1 MHVLFSLLLIEW
13 AINYKT
19 IITTL
24 SFILRPVSATR
35 LMKFLITFLVAYAC
49 INMIGLSYKFMNPG
63 GDIVVLVDLCNCP
76 PIWRLHTKTNH
87 QKIIL
92 ISYPL
97 YDEYMLILCSRCSHY
112 LSAKRNPLNTKSC
125 SLPGWGKWAATGSK
139 RRKRDRGRWQD
150 NANFS
155 WLKCLETPRQLPLFA
170 LIPDHLKNPA
180 IKRLG
185 IPGVALC
192 QKEHN

>member
-76 PIWRLHTKTNH
+76 PIWCLHTKLYKGAWNVSANNSETVGH
-87 QKIIL
+87 QDLRFGQIV
-92 ISYPL
+92 
-97 YDEYMLILCSRCSHY
+97 YMLVFYNISFFWLLPPDGFKFILLCRVNCVTVKTKKKSWWCS
-112 LSAKRNPLNTKSC
+112 N
-125 SLPGWGKWAATGSK
+125 
-139 RRKRDRGRWQD
+139 
-150 NANFS
+150 NF
-155 WLKCLETPRQLPLFA
+155 
-170 LIPDHLKNPA
+170 
-180 IKRLG
+180 
-185 IPGVALC
+185 
-192 QKEHN
+192 